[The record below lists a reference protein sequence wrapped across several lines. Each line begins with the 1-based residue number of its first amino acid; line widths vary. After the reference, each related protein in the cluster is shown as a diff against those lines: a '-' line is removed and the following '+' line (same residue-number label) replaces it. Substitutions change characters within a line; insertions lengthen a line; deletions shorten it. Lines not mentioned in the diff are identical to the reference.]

1 MARSKSKQ
9 IREQMKRQVRHKL
22 KKKAIKRKVA
32 EIKKAKAK

>member
-22 KKKAIKRKVA
+22 KKKARKARVA
-32 EIKKAKAK
+32 ELKKKK